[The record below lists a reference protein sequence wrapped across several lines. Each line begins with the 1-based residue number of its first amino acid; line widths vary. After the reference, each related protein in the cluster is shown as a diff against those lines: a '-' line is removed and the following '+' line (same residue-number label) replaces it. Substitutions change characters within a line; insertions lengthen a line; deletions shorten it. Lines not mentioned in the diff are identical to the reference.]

1 MTYRVLLLQGEQ
13 IYCPTLLIPEMG
25 DEIFLK
31 GGCKW
36 SFKKKAKNRRNVEYL
51 KAQQLIP
58 IIPPSFAIL
67 Q

>member
-1 MTYRVLLLQGEQ
+1 MYRVLLLQGEQ

-36 SFKKKAKNRRNVEYL
+36 SFKKKAKNRRNFEYL
-51 KAQQLIP
+51 KA
-58 IIPPSFAIL
+58 
-67 Q
+67 